1 MNILSPMR
9 TMPQNQQG
17 EPARSAATSGGDFDQ
32 LPYPSMPFAYT
43 QPTHLAALATLYG
56 LRPPPADSARVLEL
70 GCASGG
76 NIIALAA
83 RFPNAHFVG
92 LDLSAQHVRDG
103 SRRLATLGLKNIDLR
118 QGDLAEAEFAPD
130 TFDYVICHG
139 VFSWVPQ
146 AVQESILRICR
157 TALTPNGLAVIS
169 YNVLPG
175 WHMRSSVR
183 EICLYHVDPD
193 AAPRERVAQA
203 RRVLAQ
209 IAELTSETTPYGVFL
224 RNEVKRL
231 KQLPAAYIL
240 GEFLSPDNT
249 PMPFHAFVARAQQH
263 QLSFLCEADLGSS
276 VGEMLYPAA
285 AERLKAQAGADRLA
299 EEQYKDFVSG
309 RPFRR
314 SVLTKISN
322 GDGRLQAD
330 LLPDPNRLFALYVAS
345 RLTQDPSAREGQ
357 FRFRDAEGRAITTE
371 DSVVHQALA
380 RLGAAYPSHVQV
392 EELIRSNPVQ
402 RALPPDVVRERVCRA
417 LFALVMAQQ
426 ATLSTFP
433 TPSGRA
439 EDRHPKVWPLAR
451 LEASARQPWLTS
463 LTLEPI
469 PASTVDADL
478 IAQLDGSLDRPALQV
493 LLAQW
498 LRQGKLGQS
507 IDTPNNKDSIENAAR
522 QYLAG
527 ALRHLAQNALLAP

>member
-1 MNILSPMR
+1 MQR
-9 TMPQNQQG
+9 NQQG
-17 EPARSAATSGGDFDQ
+17 DPARSAASAGDFDQ

-56 LRPPPADSARVLEL
+56 LQPPPADSARVLEL

-76 NIIALAA
+76 NIIPLAA
-83 RFPNAHFVG
+83 RFPKAHFVG
-92 LDLSAQHVRDG
+92 LDLSAQHIREG
-103 SRRLATLGLKNIDLR
+103 SRRIATLGLKNIDLR
-118 QGDLAEAEFAPD
+118 QGDLAETEFAPD

-146 AVQESILRICR
+146 AVQEAILRLCR
-157 TALTPNGLAVIS
+157 TALTGDGLAVIS

-183 EICLYHVDPD
+183 EICLYHVRPD
-193 AAPRERVAQA
+193 APAKERVAHA

-209 IAELTSETTPYGVFL
+209 VAELTSETTPYGVFL

-231 KQLPAAYIL
+231 NQLPAAYIL

-249 PMPFHAFVARAQQH
+249 PMPFHAFVARAQRH

-285 AERLKAQAGADRLA
+285 AERLTAQLGADRLA

-314 SVLTKISN
+314 SVLTKMGN

-330 LLPDPNRLFALYVAS
+330 LLPDPSRLSALYVAS
-345 RLTQDPSAREGQ
+345 RLTREASAREGQ

-371 DSVVHQALA
+371 DGVVHQALA
-380 RLGAAYPSHVQV
+380 RLAAAYPSHVRV
-392 EELIRSNPVQ
+392 EELISSNQV
-402 RALPPDVVRERVCRA
+402 RGTVSEDVVRERVCRA
-417 LFALVMAQQ
+417 LFALVMTQQ
-426 ATLSTFP
+426 ATLSTLATP
-433 TPSGRA
+433 TGRA

-451 LEASARQPWLTS
+451 LEALARQPWLTS
-463 LTLEPI
+463 LTHEPI
-469 PASTVDADL
+469 PASSVHADL
-478 IAQLDGSLDRPALQV
+478 IAQLDGSLDRPALQA
-493 LLAQW
+493 LLVAW
-498 LRQGKLGQS
+498 LREGKLGQS
-507 IDTPNNKDSIENAAR
+507 PDTGNDKDSLEKAAHH
-522 QYLAG
+522 YLVR
-527 ALRHLAQNALLAP
+527 ALGHLAQNALLAP